1 MERTALRH
9 ELHSNLKITV
19 VELFD
24 RLHVYHPSLCVFLY
38 LYTATQR
45 GPENTLYQQ
54 SKDILGSQEILSGP
68 GLEGAG
74 LGFKV

>member
-9 ELHSNLKITV
+9 ELHSNLKIR

-38 LYTATQR
+38 TDIQR
-45 GPENTLYQQ
+45 GPENTRYQQ
-54 SKDILGSQEILSGP
+54 CKDALGSQEILSSP
-68 GLEGAG
+68 GLKGSG